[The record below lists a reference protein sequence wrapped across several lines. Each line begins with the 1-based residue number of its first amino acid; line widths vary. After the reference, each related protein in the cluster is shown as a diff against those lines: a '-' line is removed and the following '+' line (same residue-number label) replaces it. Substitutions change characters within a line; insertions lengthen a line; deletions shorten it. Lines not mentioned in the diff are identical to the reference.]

1 MPANL
6 IYGLD
11 ANKRMVH
18 IGTVPNGLDCEC
30 TCANCR
36 QRLVAKN
43 NPENTNAL
51 HFAHYSGSECASALE
66 TMLHQL
72 AKQIICD
79 HNYITLPDGTVFH
92 YDFSKPEYIFDKY
105 RADVLLKNEKQSLN
119 VEVVVTSGLSDEKK
133 KYLNRGVINTLIIDL
148 ECIDREIAE
157 SNLKTILLDEIS
169 NKELIVPE
177 YKNPLAKDESDSWID
192 YILYGIL
199 AYIGYRLL
207 KWFWKKLVG

>member
-6 IYGLD
+6 IYGLNV
-11 ANKRMVH
+11 NKRMVH
-18 IGTVPNGLDCEC
+18 ISTVATGLDCEC
-30 TCANCR
+30 ICAGCK

-43 NPENTNAL
+43 NPVNINAP
-51 HFAHYSGSECASALE
+51 HFAHYSGNECVGALE

-92 YDFSKPEYIFDKY
+92 YNFSKPESTFDKY

-133 KYLNRGVINTLIIDL
+133 RYLSRGTINTLIIDL
-148 ECIDREIAE
+148 QCIDREITA
-157 SNLKTILLDEIS
+157 SNLKTILLDEVS
-169 NKELIVPE
+169 DKELIVPE
-177 YKNPLAKDESDSWID
+177 YKNLLSKDESDSWID
-192 YILYGIL
+192 YVLYGIL
-199 AYIGYRLL
+199 AYIGYRVL
-207 KWFWKKLVG
+207 KWFWKKLFG